1 MNGRHWLFWGIV
13 DMFWGIVDMFWGIVD
28 IFWGIV
34 DIFWGI
40 VDTKKKARFGESQR
54 KHKKNLCSQIRNQQI
69 KYALPYFYFSEKRE
83 KREKLKKAESI
94 LENEKWTFINV
105 QIMKS

>member
-1 MNGRHWLFWGIV
+1 MVGIG
-13 DMFWGIVDMFWGIVD
+13 FFGKSLTCFGKSLTC
-28 IFWGIV
+28 FGESLT
-34 DIFWGI
+34 FFGKSL
-40 VDTKKKARFGESQR
+40 TRKKKARFGESR
-54 KHKKNLCSQIRNQQI
+54 RNPEKSLCSQIIKQQI

>member
-13 DMFWGIVDMFWGIVD
+13 DIFWGIVDF
-28 IFWGIV
+28 FWGIV

-40 VDTKKKARFGESQR
+40 VDTKKKARFGGIPGNPEKS
-54 KHKKNLCSQIRNQQI
+54 LCSQTRKQQI